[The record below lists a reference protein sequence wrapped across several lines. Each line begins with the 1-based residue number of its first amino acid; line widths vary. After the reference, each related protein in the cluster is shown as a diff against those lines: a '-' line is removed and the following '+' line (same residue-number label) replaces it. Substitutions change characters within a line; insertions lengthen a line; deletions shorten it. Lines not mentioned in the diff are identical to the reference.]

1 MLPHV
6 ICMSDQHESIASLAV
21 ALRTYSW
28 EVSEGGLAD
37 RIMSR
42 VPAEVDVWVAGQD
55 KEEYSMT
62 FLIGRW
68 YCICRM

>member
-1 MLPHV
+1 
-6 ICMSDQHESIASLAV
+6 MSDQHEIVLLLAV

-28 EVSEGGLAD
+28 EVSGGSLAG

-55 KEEYSMT
+55 KEEYWMI
-62 FLIGRW
+62 FLIG
-68 YCICRM
+68 CL

>member
-1 MLPHV
+1 
-6 ICMSDQHESIASLAV
+6 MSDQHEIVLSLAV

-28 EVSEGGLAD
+28 EVFEGSLAG

-55 KEEYSMT
+55 KEEYWMT
-62 FLIGRW
+62 FLIG
-68 YCICRM
+68 CL